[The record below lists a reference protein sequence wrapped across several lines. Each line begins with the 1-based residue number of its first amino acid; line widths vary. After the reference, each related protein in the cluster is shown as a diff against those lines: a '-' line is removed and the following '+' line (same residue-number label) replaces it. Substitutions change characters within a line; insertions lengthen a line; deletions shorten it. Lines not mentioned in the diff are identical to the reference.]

1 MKKTNNK
8 RKHYFLAGVMCLGI
22 LAISCSHIAT
32 SRAIESISSSDYNV
46 PQDIPMKDWVL
57 NEVRKAGIDEYKV
70 WALVNC
76 ESRWNA
82 DASLINYSG
91 RQGVDRGLFQI
102 NDKYHPEVSNAC
114 SYDYKCATKEAIRII
129 KKHGFKEWVCAKKL
143 GL

>member
-57 NEVRKAGIDEYKV
+57 NEMRKAGIDEYKV

-76 ESRWNA
+76 ESRWDSYAYLVNK
-82 DASLINYSG
+82 DKTL
-91 RQGVDRGLFQI
+91 DRGLWMFNDHFQ
-102 NDKYHPEVSNAC
+102 PQVSNSCAW
-114 SYDYKCATKEAIRII
+114 DYKCSTREAIKLI
-129 KKHGFKEWVCAKKL
+129 KKQGFKPWVCANKL